1 MNKSKSL
8 KLKSILNNKIL
19 GSSELVQLLNDY
31 LLSMRN
37 NKIEFISSIRL
48 AKAKLGHF
56 EAINSYLKEINS
68 ILKDENKGE
77 LKDFLMSHS
86 STENEKIETIF
97 NKIYP
102 KLKKIKRV
110 ITLSRSR
117 TVLEILKL
125 WHRRNKNIKIVICES
140 RPKFE
145 GRSMAKEIAGNGISV
160 ELITDA
166 VMSLIVPKVD
176 VAIIGADIVLKN
188 GNVINKVGSKVL
200 ALLCKE
206 YKKPFYVV
214 TSHSKLSKKKIF
226 KPKKENPQEIWDR
239 RVKNLSMSNIYFEE
253 IEKKFITKVFTD

>member
-8 KLKSILNNKIL
+8 KLKSILNNKTL

-31 LLSMRN
+31 LLSKRN
-37 NKIEFISSIRL
+37 NKIEFTSSIRL

-56 EAINSYLKEINS
+56 EAINLYLKEINS
-68 ILKDENKGE
+68 ILKEENKGE

-102 KLKKIKRV
+102 KLKKMERV

-125 WHRRNKNIKIVICES
+125 WHQRNKNIKIVICES

-145 GRSMAKEIAGNGISV
+145 GRSMAKELADNGISV

-176 VAIIGADIVLKN
+176 VAIIGADVVLNN
-188 GNVINKVGSKVL
+188 GNIVNKVGSKIL
-200 ALLCKE
+200 ALLCRE

-214 TSHSKLSKKKIF
+214 TSHSKFTKRKIF
-226 KPKKENPQEIWDR
+226 KPKKENPREIWDR
-239 RVKNLSMSNIYFEE
+239 KVKKLSMSNIYFEE
-253 IEKKFITKVFTD
+253 IEKKFITKIFTD